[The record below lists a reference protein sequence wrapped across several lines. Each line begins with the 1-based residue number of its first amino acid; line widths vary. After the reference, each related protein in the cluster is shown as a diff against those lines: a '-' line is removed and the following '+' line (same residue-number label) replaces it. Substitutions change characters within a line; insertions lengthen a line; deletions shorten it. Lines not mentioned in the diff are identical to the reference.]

1 MKETRDVSDVEPA
14 FPSSVVMAPV
24 VDIVDTPTDEVP
36 SVTDDSVEADIS
48 SSDSVVPEVG
58 EVISESVVSCSVV
71 TIEVLSRVF
80 VVVSV
85 ASDEDFDNID
95 VCDSMFVVVN
105 EPIVVVVI
113 VVETLS
119 GPLTKTLST

>member
-1 MKETRDVSDVEPA
+1 MEPA
-14 FPSSVVMAPV
+14 SPTSVVMASV
-24 VDIVDTPTDEVP
+24 VDIVDTPIDEVP
-36 SVTDDSVEADIS
+36 SVTDDCDRVEADIS
-48 SSDSVVPEVG
+48 SSDSVVSEVG
-58 EVISESVVSCSVV
+58 EVASEPVLNCSVV

-95 VCDSMFVVVN
+95 VFGTVFVVVVN

-119 GPLTKTLST
+119 GPLTKTL